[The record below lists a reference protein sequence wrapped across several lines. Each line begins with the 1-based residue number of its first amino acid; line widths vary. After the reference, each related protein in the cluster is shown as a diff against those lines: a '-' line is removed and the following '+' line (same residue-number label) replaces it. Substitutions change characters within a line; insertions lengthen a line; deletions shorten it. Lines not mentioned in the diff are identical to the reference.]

1 MKEADRDP
9 HEAKKQQRNNKTRD
23 SRSEMV
29 KEHFVEVPDGDG
41 GESLF

>member
-9 HEAKKQQRNNKTRD
+9 HEAKKQQTNNKRRD
-23 SRSEMV
+23 SRSENS
-29 KEHFVEVPDGDG
+29 KGTFRGSPDGDG